1 LPIFS
6 TVLNSITVRG
16 SIVGT
21 RRVLQK
27 SLEFAA
33 EARLRPHILIDR
45 LANIN
50 AVLANLNAGKID
62 GRVILKLD

>member
-1 LPIFS
+1 M
-6 TVLNSITVRG
+6 
-16 SIVGT
+16 
-21 RRVLQK
+21 QK